1 MLSLTERLALL
12 DEALS
17 NIEHDELYNEL
28 QSYGNGGP
36 YLCDFINTFEKF
48 ENVDLSDFDKIVTQ
62 KIHYITQNNK
72 SNFSTLD
79 HNNYDDYLLA
89 A

>member
-62 KIHYITQNNK
+62 KIHYITQSNK

-79 HNNYDDYLLA
+79 HSNYDDYLLA